1 MIENVTN
8 IILFNN
14 RFLAPT
20 PISLNGLVTALTM
33 FKPICAILEYF
44 FASLTITLLSIF
56 FLVVSNVVICFT
68 VSLFTSDNPFL
79 FNKSSILWITYFANN
94 IDSSILENIYKEYYY
109 YDADGNTHK
118 VSDSLP
124 FVLHG
129 HKLMVKFTIDGVV
142 DTPNIN
148 KCSVKY
154 KLV

>member
-68 VSLFTSDNPFL
+68 VNLFTNDNPFL
-79 FNKSSILWITYFANN
+79 FNKSSILWITYFANK
-94 IDSSILENIYKEYYY
+94 IYSSIDNSCNGFLESGKHFEAIPLTKV
-109 YDADGNTHK
+109 NT
-118 VSDSLP
+118 DSL
-124 FVLHG
+124 
-129 HKLMVKFTIDGVV
+129 
-142 DTPNIN
+142 
-148 KCSVKY
+148 
-154 KLV
+154 